1 MAPPVFFL
9 CSAFSFLPLPLS
21 SLDIFIGISWY
32 FYPLNYKFNRKGL
45 LLFYLLLY
53 PVPKLKHGIYY
64 RLKICWIKKKI
75 TWCNVCELIVV
86 FQPNERFPGLCYDIR
101 SCPLSCFIF
110 LPNGTRNGG
119 QFLLI
124 RIILRNVFQTAG
136 HKLLSNCENSSA
148 DCELDFSY
156 KKRIKT
162 QDRTERNSVGR
173 KKTSKCIIY
182 V

>member
-1 MAPPVFFL
+1 
-9 CSAFSFLPLPLS
+9 
-21 SLDIFIGISWY
+21 
-32 FYPLNYKFNRKGL
+32 
-45 LLFYLLLY
+45 
-53 PVPKLKHGIYY
+53 
-64 RLKICWIKKKI
+64 
-75 TWCNVCELIVV
+75 V

-148 DCELDFSY
+148 DYELDFSY

-173 KKTSKCIIY
+173 KKHQNVSYMYSERENKIVLVSLSEGTMGKGKKISE
-182 V
+182 